1 MWRFPSAKGPSCKPF
16 VPCGPDVL
24 GRHVGFHPSFIDEDQ
39 LARIRAQPWR
49 RFHCS
54 QRSRSPD
61 TGVSFLPV
69 MLQDIRKRQIEAAL
83 AATPRPPS
91 KSCSPASVT
100 AGHALVRSRFQD
112 RCPAS
117 FGARRAPI
125 RLGLTDPVSERHRAY
140 SFAL

>member
-39 LARIRAQPWR
+39 LARIRPA
-49 RFHCS
+49 
-54 QRSRSPD
+54 
-61 TGVSFLPV
+61 L
-69 MLQDIRKRQIEAAL
+69 EAFPLL
-83 AATPRPPS
+83 AA
-91 KSCSPASVT
+91 V
-100 AGHALVRSRFQD
+100 ALVRHERQLLAGDVAGSQKASNRGDARLDAPPTKQVLQPCQRD
-112 RCPAS
+112 RRTGIDPLK
-117 FGARRAPI
+117 GPRPVPRQLRRAARAI